1 MTQTTDPFRWICLA
15 VAVIAVGFFGWAV
28 NDLRLEIKET
38 SRKLNEDLPRI
49 LANTKKSSETLAKL
63 AEDVKNV
70 RNLAVGSGKS
80 KDNSIIIYA
89 DDLLSLIEKQ
99 DAVIA
104 VEKVIGKKLKDPK
117 PAKDWVVGKRR
128 EALFLSFRVRSKREM
143 VEQLC
148 KTLTRRKWLI
158 KFKDEKP
165 KPLLEWLKANHEPTA
180 ALFME
185 RKPKAKKP

>member
-1 MTQTTDPFRWICLA
+1 MTQSTDPFRWICLA

-63 AEDVKNV
+63 AEDLKNI
-70 RNLAVGSGKS
+70 RNLAVGTGKT
-80 KDNSIIIYA
+80 KDNSITIYA
-89 DDLLSLIEKQ
+89 DEVLTLVEKQ

-117 PAKDWVVGKRR
+117 PAKEWVVGKRR

-148 KTLTRRKWLI
+148 KTLTRRTWLI
-158 KFKDEKP
+158 QFKDKEP
-165 KPLLEWLKANHEPTA
+165 QPLLDWLKANHEPTN
-180 ALFME
+180 ALFSAA
-185 RKPKAKKP
+185 KPKKSM